1 MRTRM
6 VAAFAAAALVVAVP
20 AAAQSGSP
28 PSSLTTPSLPVIIG
42 ERTTFRSTILGAEY
56 PVVIYRPGGYER
68 TTERYPLLVLL
79 DGDGHFHHA
88 TGVVDFLVAN
98 QRIPP
103 MIVVGVGNRNRTRDL
118 TPPTADPQMRGRAG
132 GADQFLR
139 FLADELIPYIDQT
152 NRTLDYRVLVGHSFG
167 GLFALHALTTRP
179 EVFNGYI
186 AISPSTWWNQQSLV
200 AGLPAF
206 LEKHRELRA
215 SIFMTTGNEGG
226 EMLTSAQ
233 RIAEILKRD
242 APPTVQWEFHH
253 MPAESHGSIP
263 HRSLYDGLE
272 AIFADLRLELDTT
285 ARTVADLERRY
296 EGLSQKYGYTI
307 PVTEPMINR
316 FGYLL
321 LGRSL
326 HAEAIAAFTV
336 NTERYPQSANT
347 FDSLGDAYEA
357 AGDLARART
366 SFARAVELARRN
378 NDPVHDV
385 SLEKL
390 SSVTARL
397 GMSAGQ

>member
-1 MRTRM
+1 MRVRTF
-6 VAAFAAAALVVAVP
+6 VILAAGLASASPL
-20 AAAQSGSP
+20 AAQTGSP

-42 ERTTFRSTILGAEY
+42 ERTTFRSTVLGAEY

-68 TTERYPLLVLL
+68 NNERYPLLILL

-118 TPPTADPQMRGRAG
+118 TPPTGDPQFQGRTG

-139 FLADELIPYIDQT
+139 FLSDELIPYLDQT

-179 EVFNGYI
+179 DVFDGYI
-186 AISPSTWWNQQSLV
+186 SISPSTWWNQQALV
-200 AGLPAF
+200 AALPGF
-206 LEKHRELRA
+206 LAQHRELRA
-215 SIFMTTGNEGG
+215 SLYMTTGNEGG

-242 APPTVQWEFHH
+242 APATMQWQFHH
-253 MPAESHGSIP
+253 MPEETHGSIP
-263 HRSLYDGLE
+263 HRSLYNGLE
-272 AIFADLRLELDTT
+272 AMFGDLRLELDTT
-285 ARTVADLERRY
+285 MRSVADLERRY
-296 EGLSQKYGYTI
+296 ELLSQKYGYTI

-316 FGYLL
+316 LGYLL
-321 LGRSL
+321 LGRNL
-326 HAEAIAAFTV
+326 HRDAIAVFKV

-347 FDSLGDAYEA
+347 FDSLGDGYEA
-357 AGDLARART
+357 AGDLQNARA
-366 SFARAVELARRN
+366 SFARAVELARKN
-378 NDPVHDV
+378 NDPVLDT
-385 SLEKL
+385 SSEKL
-390 SSVTARL
+390 TSVTSKL
-397 GMSAGQ
+397 GTGGQ

>member
-1 MRTRM
+1 MRVRTFAIL
-6 VAAFAAAALVVAVP
+6 VAGLVSASP
-20 AAAQSGSP
+20 IAAQTGSP

-42 ERTTFRSTILGAEY
+42 ERTTFRSTVLGAEY
-56 PVVIYRPGGYER
+56 PIVIYRPGGYER
-68 TTERYPLLVLL
+68 NNERYPLLVLL

-118 TPPTADPQMRGRAG
+118 TPPTADPQFQGRTG

-139 FLADELIPYIDQT
+139 FLSDELIPYLDQT

-179 EVFNGYI
+179 EVFDGYI
-186 AISPSTWWNQQSLV
+186 SISPSTWWNQQALV
-200 AGLPAF
+200 AALPGF
-206 LEKHRELRA
+206 LEQHRDLRA
-215 SIFMTTGNEGG
+215 SLYMTTGNEGG

-242 APPTVQWEFHH
+242 APATMQWQFHH

-272 AIFADLRLELDTT
+272 AMFADLRLELDTT
-285 ARTVADLERRY
+285 MRSVADLERRY
-296 EGLSQKYGYTI
+296 EALSEKYGYTI

-316 FGYLL
+316 LGYLL
-321 LGRSL
+321 LGRNL
-326 HAEAIAAFTV
+326 HREAIAVFKV

-357 AGDLARART
+357 AGDLQNART
-366 SFARAVELARRN
+366 SFARAVELARKN
-378 NDPVHDV
+378 NDPVLDT
-385 SLEKL
+385 SSEKL
-390 SSVTARL
+390 TSVTSKL
-397 GMSAGQ
+397 GTGGR

>member
-1 MRTRM
+1 MRVLTSA
-6 VAAFAAAALVVAVP
+6 VLAAAGVVSAFP
-20 AAAQSGSP
+20 LAAQTGSP
-28 PSSLTTPSLPVIIG
+28 PSSVTTPSLPVIIG
-42 ERTTFRSTILGAEY
+42 ERTTFRSTVLGAEY
-56 PVVIYRPGGYER
+56 PIVIYRPGGYER
-68 TTERYPLLVLL
+68 TSERYPLLVLL

-118 TPPTADPQMRGRAG
+118 TPPTDDPQFRGRTG

-139 FLADELIPYIDQT
+139 FLSDELIPYLDQT

-179 EVFNGYI
+179 HVFDAYI
-186 AISPSTWWNQQSLV
+186 SISPSTWWNQQALV
-200 AGLPAF
+200 SALPGF
-206 LEKHRELRA
+206 LAQHRDLRA
-215 SIFMTTGNEGG
+215 SLYMTTGNEGG

-242 APPTVQWEFHH
+242 APTTMQWQFHH
-253 MPAESHGSIP
+253 MAEESHGSIP

-272 AIFADLRLELDTT
+272 AMFADLRLELDTT
-285 ARTVADLERRY
+285 MRSVTDLERRY
-296 EGLSQKYGYTI
+296 ELLSQKYGYTI

-326 HAEAIAAFTV
+326 HREAIAVFKV

-347 FDSLGDAYEA
+347 FDSLGDGYEA
-357 AGDLARART
+357 AGDLQNARA
-366 SFARAVELARRN
+366 SFARAVELARKN
-378 NDPVHDV
+378 NDPVLDT
-385 SLEKL
+385 SSEKL
-390 SSVTARL
+390 TSVTSRL
-397 GMSAGQ
+397 GAGGR